1 MTTREKMDAVLNTI
15 DRKIGEVLASTS
27 LAMYVVE
34 AKENVSDEDVDYFFE
49 GICKILDNYTDIT
62 KSA

>member
-49 GICKILDNYTDIT
+49 GICKILDNYKDIT